1 MHVPAT
7 LVTLLLFT
15 IAIVVLRL
23 RWMHVSD
30 RTRRLLIGAAVVSS
44 LVLGFARLIKL
55 STIFD
60 HFNTAVYW
68 AFVLSYILLLALF
81 TRLKPRW
88 LTTLIAVVLVI
99 PLLSASAFLPLAE
112 IFSNQPHRIQSLGE
126 NFISDLVPIDA
137 VTTGASGADMTIYRR
152 ISWIPFLQLR
162 YMGTRYFNTQCN
174 SAAAY
179 AVLQPNHRSVLM
191 VCPALPGLPPEE
203 GRSIVLNLYS
213 H

>member
-7 LVTLLLFT
+7 LAALLLCT
-15 IAIVVLRL
+15 LAIVLLRL
-23 RWMHVSD
+23 RWPYVPHK
-30 RTRRLLIGAAVVSS
+30 TKRLLIVAAIAST
-44 LVLGFARLIKL
+44 LVLGFSRLASL

-60 HFNTAVYW
+60 HLNTAVYW
-68 AFVLSYILLLALF
+68 AFVLSYIFLLALF

-88 LTTLIAVVLVI
+88 LTTLIAIILVV

-112 IFSNQPHRIQSLGE
+112 IFSSQPHRIQALGE
-126 NFISDLVPIDA
+126 NFVSDLVPVDA
-137 VTTGASGADMTIYRR
+137 LTSGASGSDMNIYRR
-152 ISWIPFLQLR
+152 IAWIPFLQRR

-174 SAAAY
+174 SSAAY
-179 AVLQPNHRSVLM
+179 AVLQPNHRSILM
-191 VCPALPGLPPEE
+191 VCPAVPGLPPEE